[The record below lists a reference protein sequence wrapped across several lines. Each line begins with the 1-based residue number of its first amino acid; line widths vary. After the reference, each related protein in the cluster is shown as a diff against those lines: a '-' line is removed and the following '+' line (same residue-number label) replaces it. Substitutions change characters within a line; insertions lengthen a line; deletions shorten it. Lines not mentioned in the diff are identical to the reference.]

1 MLTKKEI
8 FIIIL
13 YIIGYFAAI
22 YLIAWLIISISPFFI
37 AAIVFIPWLIAAL
50 KDGAKVSFGNKP
62 AIWCR

>member
-22 YLIAWLIISISPFFI
+22 YLIAWLIISFFPYLI
-37 AAIVFIPWLIAAL
+37 AAILFVPWLIEAL
-50 KDGAKVSFGNKP
+50 KDGAKV
-62 AIWCR
+62 

>member
-22 YLIAWLIISISPFFI
+22 YFIAWLIISFCPFFI
-37 AAIVFIPWLIAAL
+37 AAIVFVPWLIAAL
-50 KDGAKVSFGNKP
+50 KDGAKV
-62 AIWCR
+62 